1 MSQKTFVPVIPA
13 ALRSIYDS
21 YRYAP
26 AVRIGADIHVS
37 GIIGFSPDGSVPADL
52 SDQIA
57 NVFDTMELVL
67 REAGSGLSDV
77 FSLTSYHLGDL
88 LAQMPVFIRLQSER
102 LGEPHPAWTAVGTTA
117 LALPGALIEVSAI
130 ARLPQT

>member
-1 MSQKTFVPVIPA
+1 M
-13 ALRSIYDS
+13 
-21 YRYAP
+21 
-26 AVRIGADIHVS
+26 
-37 GIIGFSPDGSVPADL
+37 PADL